1 MDLNDYIQINGSLNK
16 IIQLEGKIRDITT
29 KEENNVI
36 LSGCPIFI
44 TPDVLLAC
52 DFSKGENDNEYICTL
67 HVNNKTCVIICTF
80 LSIEKTFEMR
90 LTGFKKSVIPVKEIA
105 VLSDLQDWVRVNAGM
120 ELTVDENKLA
130 EAVKKQLI
138 K

>member
-1 MDLNDYIQINGSLNK
+1 MDFNDYIQIGGSLNQV
-16 IIQLEGKIRDITT
+16 IQLEGKVRDIIT
-29 KEENNVI
+29 KEEKTVV

-44 TPDVLLAC
+44 TQDVLLAC
-52 DFSKGENDNEYICTL
+52 NFTKGENDNEYICTL
-67 HVNNKTCVIICTF
+67 HVNNKTCVIICTY
-80 LSIEKTFEMR
+80 LSIEKTYEMR
-90 LTGFKKSVIPVKEIA
+90 LTGFKKSVIPVKEIE

>member
-1 MDLNDYIQINGSLNK
+1 MDLNNYIQIGGSLNQV
-16 IIQLEGKIRDITT
+16 IQLEGKVRDIIT

-44 TPDVLLAC
+44 TQDVLLAC
-52 DFSKGENDNEYICTL
+52 NFSKGENDNEYVCTL
-67 HVNNKTCVIICTF
+67 NENNKTCDIVCTY
-80 LSIEKTFEMR
+80 LSFVKKYEMR
-90 LTGFKKSVIPVKEIA
+90 LTGFKESVIPVKEIG